1 MVKRKIFSIDSTEK
15 VWYRYISSFVNCFV
29 FNCSEVKRLPR
40 NKSELQLFMQ
50 LGGRLFEQLLDET
63 AAKWQLSPSE
73 IQILLFL
80 DQMPHLDTA
89 RDVAQH
95 CGMSKA
101 SVSGNVLKL
110 ATRGLLTVDVDLKD
124 RRFQHLTLTEQV
136 TPIIADTRELLQR
149 FDAQL
154 LKALTDEERE
164 QFLSLLSKINAAD
177 SSSSL

>member
-1 MVKRKIFSIDSTEK
+1 M
-15 VWYRYISSFVNCFV
+15 NCFI
-29 FNCSEVKRLPR
+29 FNCSEVKRLPQ
-40 NKSELQLFMQ
+40 NTSELLTFMQ
-50 LGGRLFEQLLDET
+50 LGNRTFERMIDNI
-63 AAKWQLSPSE
+63 AAKWQLSASE
-73 IQILLFL
+73 IEILLFL

-136 TPIIADTRELLQR
+136 TPILADTRELSQR
-149 FDAQL
+149 FDTQL
-154 LKALTDEERE
+154 LAALTDSERE
-164 QFLSLLSKINAAD
+164 QFLALLSRVID
-177 SSSSL
+177 SGRRLS

>member
-1 MVKRKIFSIDSTEK
+1 
-15 VWYRYISSFVNCFV
+15 
-29 FNCSEVKRLPR
+29 
-40 NKSELQLFMQ
+40 MQ
-50 LGGRLFEQLLDET
+50 LGGRLFEQLVGET
-63 AAKWQLSPSE
+63 AAKWQLSTSE

-136 TPIIADTRELLQR
+136 APILTDTRELLQR

-154 LKALTDEERE
+154 LSALTEEERK
-164 QFLSLLSKINAAD
+164 QFISLLSKINTTD
-177 SSSSL
+177 SSLS

>member
-1 MVKRKIFSIDSTEK
+1 MPHRT
-15 VWYRYISSFVNCFV
+15 
-29 FNCSEVKRLPR
+29 
-40 NKSELQLFMQ
+40 SELLTFMQ
-50 LGGRLFEQLLDET
+50 QSSRVMERMIGDT
-63 AAKWQLSPSE
+63 AAKWQLSPAE

-80 DQMPHLDTA
+80 DQMPQLDTA

-136 TPIIADTRELLQR
+136 APILQDTRVLLQE
-149 FDAQL
+149 FDARFLATLSPQ
-154 LKALTDEERE
+154 ECE
-164 QFLSLLSKINAAD
+164 QFLSLLTKINAAGG
-177 SSSSL
+177 SLFTTTDTGKDLLI

>member
-1 MVKRKIFSIDSTEK
+1 MIENI
-15 VWYRYISSFVNCFV
+15 
-29 FNCSEVKRLPR
+29 
-40 NKSELQLFMQ
+40 
-50 LGGRLFEQLLDET
+50 
-63 AAKWQLSPSE
+63 AAKWQLSSSE

-124 RRFQHLTLTEQV
+124 RRFQHLALTEQV
-136 TPIIADTRELLQR
+136 TPILADTRDLLQR
-149 FDAQL
+149 FDSKL
-154 LKALTDEERE
+154 LSVLTEEERE
-164 QFLSLLSKINAAD
+164 QLLTLLSKVNTAGSYD
-177 SSSSL
+177 

>member
-1 MVKRKIFSIDSTEK
+1 M
-15 VWYRYISSFVNCFV
+15 
-29 FNCSEVKRLPR
+29 PHHQ
-40 NKSELQLFMQ
+40 SELLSFMQ
-50 LGGRLFEQLLDET
+50 QSTRLFERMLSET
-63 AAKWQLSPSE
+63 AAKWQLSSSE

-89 RDVAQH
+89 RDVALH

-136 TPIIADTRELLQR
+136 APILNDTRTLLRR
-149 FDAQL
+149 FDSQV
-154 LKALTDEERE
+154 LKNLSPCENE
-164 QFLSLLSKINAAD
+164 QFLSLLTKIN
-177 SSSSL
+177 SSISSILLTSDTEKDG

>member
-1 MVKRKIFSIDSTEK
+1 MQTH
-15 VWYRYISSFVNCFV
+15 
-29 FNCSEVKRLPR
+29 
-40 NKSELQLFMQ
+40 KSELQTFMQ
-50 LGGRLFEQLLDET
+50 LGSRVFERLIDET
-63 AAKWQLSPSE
+63 ATKWQLSASE

-89 RDVAQH
+89 RDVALH

-136 TPIIADTRELLQR
+136 TPILVDTRALLQR
-149 FDAQL
+149 LDAQL
-154 LKALTDEERE
+154 LSSLTPQECE
-164 QFLSLLSKINAAD
+164 QFLSLLVKINTAG
-177 SSSSL
+177 SSQLSISDIGKD

>member
-1 MVKRKIFSIDSTEK
+1 
-15 VWYRYISSFVNCFV
+15 
-29 FNCSEVKRLPR
+29 
-40 NKSELQLFMQ
+40 MQ
-50 LGGRLFEQLLDET
+50 LGGRLFEQLVGET
-63 AAKWQLSPSE
+63 AAKWQLSTSE

-136 TPIIADTRELLQR
+136 APILTDTRKLLQR

-154 LKALTDEERE
+154 LSALTEEERK
-164 QFLSLLSKINAAD
+164 QFISLLSKINTTD
-177 SSSSL
+177 SSLS

>member
-1 MVKRKIFSIDSTEK
+1 M
-15 VWYRYISSFVNCFV
+15 
-29 FNCSEVKRLPR
+29 PQ
-40 NKSELQLFMQ
+40 NKSELQAFMQ
-50 LGGRLFEQLLDET
+50 LGGRLFEQLVGET
-63 AAKWQLSPSE
+63 AAKWQLSTSE

-136 TPIIADTRELLQR
+136 APILTDTRKLLQR

-154 LKALTDEERE
+154 LSALTEEERK
-164 QFLSLLSKINAAD
+164 QFISLLSKINTTD
-177 SSSSL
+177 SSLS

>member
-1 MVKRKIFSIDSTEK
+1 
-15 VWYRYISSFVNCFV
+15 
-29 FNCSEVKRLPR
+29 
-40 NKSELQLFMQ
+40 
-50 LGGRLFEQLLDET
+50 
-63 AAKWQLSPSE
+63 
-73 IQILLFL
+73 
-80 DQMPHLDTA
+80 
-89 RDVAQH
+89 
-95 CGMSKA
+95 MSKA
-101 SVSGNVLKL
+101 SISANVLKL

-149 FDAQL
+149 FDAHL

>member
-1 MVKRKIFSIDSTEK
+1 MAQS
-15 VWYRYISSFVNCFV
+15 
-29 FNCSEVKRLPR
+29 
-40 NKSELQLFMQ
+40 KSELLTFMQ
-50 LGGRLFEQLLDET
+50 LGNRTFERLINDT
-63 AAKWQLSPSE
+63 AAKWQLSPAE

-89 RDVAQH
+89 RDVALH

-136 TPIIADTRELLQR
+136 APILADTRALLQH

-154 LKALTDEERE
+154 LSALTNDERE
-164 QFLSLLSKINAAD
+164 QFLSLLSKVNAT
-177 SSSSL
+177 SSILS